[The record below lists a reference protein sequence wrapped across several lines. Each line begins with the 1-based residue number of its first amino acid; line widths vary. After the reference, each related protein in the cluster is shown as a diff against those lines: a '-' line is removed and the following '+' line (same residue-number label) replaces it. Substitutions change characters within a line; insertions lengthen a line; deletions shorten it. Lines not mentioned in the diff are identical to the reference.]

1 VFFGNCFPTEWC
13 RPAGDLQLSPAIIS
27 GVAASVFLMFW
38 TLGDAWRQNPTLQ
51 FFGDRFGER
60 PSHLNIFGDDP
71 KYSKKPVFGDK
82 GLPPN

>member
-1 VFFGNCFPTEWC
+1 
-13 RPAGDLQLSPAIIS
+13 
-27 GVAASVFLMFW
+27 MFW
-38 TLGDAWRQNPTLQ
+38 TLGDARRQNPTLQ
-51 FFGDRFGER
+51 IFLGDKFGER